1 MTRARVIGLAAW
13 LLAGAGCATVGVS
26 PAAGPPAAAPRP
38 TYAVGDQWVR
48 TDGVWEL
55 AHILEHG
62 YLFQGPG
69 RDAIILGRDLTPWSV
84 ERRGSAVLSRARP
97 FEFYPAPRL
106 DWPLQVGR
114 RGSSKGSWA
123 FWYDETV
130 SLPNPR
136 APGHYYQR
144 TYTYKKQAEATF
156 AWTVE
161 GYERVKVPAGTFEA
175 YRLYFALAPD
185 DPKERDAPTWW
196 LRIWYAPAIR
206 QFVAGEGKNADG
218 FDFQLAAADP
228 GLSRPIQVI
237 VRDPADGLTVSRRE
251 TVLTGRVTAGKGLA
265 RVVVAVNGAEVLRR
279 EEPGAPTET
288 TLEVPLRLQDGR
300 NVVLVTVTDVAGETR
315 QEARTVIYDAAAA
328 RGAAEAAR
336 AEARAAREVAARA
349 EAARRAADLWREAT
363 AAEQVAEAALA
374 GGETGPGEA
383 AFRRAREAYGRAAAL
398 AAAGARNER
407 AAADAREAA
416 ARVAD
421 ARQAAERADAVR
433 WAAAARGQAADLQQ
447 RADGALAGQDLERAV
462 ALLREAEAAWR
473 EAERGALQQASVAA
487 AAAERERQAALE
499 RLRQAAERQAAT
511 TGTARGAAERIAAE
525 RLATSIFAGARRAE
539 DEGRAALAR
548 REWSLAQERL
558 HAAEAAYREAAQ
570 AARREAERLAA
581 LERERREA
589 ERALEEAA
597 RQRAV
602 AVAAGAEGS
611 AAARRGAAWVRDG
624 EAALAAGKPA
634 PAAALFRDAQEA
646 YRQAAAEA
654 RALAAEPVRI
664 TISAPADQA
673 QVEQETL
680 TVSGRIAGSRGVR
693 GVLVTVN
700 GKEVARRDEP
710 APAPSVPLD
719 VAVRLREGQNTVVV
733 TVTDAEGKLSQEVR
747 SVHFERPTPLSVA
760 VRYPAEGATLP
771 HPSSVLAAAVTSG
784 RGVERVTVKLNG
796 RDVHEQVERRPPRSL
811 AVAVP
816 LTLEPGANAIVFTV
830 TEAGGATRSET
841 RTVTFKPPAGAGE
854 ASAGSPAPGA
864 APPERWAVVV
874 GVGRYD
880 NPQIARLRFAVE
892 DAEAVARTLRE
903 VAGFKP
909 ENVVLLTDRTDRKPT
924 LRNLKWALGTFLAR
938 SAGKGDTVVIF
949 FAGHGAP
956 EVDVS
961 GKERDGLAKYL
972 VPVDAEPDDLYATGL
987 PMEEFETI
995 FNRIEAE
1002 RVVVFLDA
1010 CYSGSA
1016 GGRTFS
1022 SRRTRALGVDDAFL
1036 ERLARAKGRAIV
1048 TASRAAE
1055 VAVELSE
1062 IGHGLFTYY
1071 LVDGLR
1077 GGADVDRDGIVT
1089 LQEVYQHLEQQ
1100 VTRHSRQVGAS
1111 QHPVMKGELEGLLP
1125 LVRLRR

>member
-1 MTRARVIGLAAW
+1 
-13 LLAGAGCATVGVS
+13 
-26 PAAGPPAAAPRP
+26 
-38 TYAVGDQWVR
+38 
-48 TDGVWEL
+48 
-55 AHILEHG
+55 
-62 YLFQGPG
+62 
-69 RDAIILGRDLTPWSV
+69 
-84 ERRGSAVLSRARP
+84 
-97 FEFYPAPRL
+97 
-106 DWPLQVGR
+106 
-114 RGSSKGSWA
+114 
-123 FWYDETV
+123 
-130 SLPNPR
+130 
-136 APGHYYQR
+136 
-144 TYTYKKQAEATF
+144 
-156 AWTVE
+156 
-161 GYERVKVPAGTFEA
+161 
-175 YRLYFALAPD
+175 
-185 DPKERDAPTWW
+185 
-196 LRIWYAPAIR
+196 
-206 QFVAGEGKNADG
+206 
-218 FDFQLAAADP
+218 
-228 GLSRPIQVI
+228 
-237 VRDPADGLTVSRRE
+237 
-251 TVLTGRVTAGKGLA
+251 
-265 RVVVAVNGAEVLRR
+265 
-279 EEPGAPTET
+279 
-288 TLEVPLRLQDGR
+288 
-300 NVVLVTVTDVAGETR
+300 
-315 QEARTVIYDAAAA
+315 
-328 RGAAEAAR
+328 
-336 AEARAAREVAARA
+336 
-349 EAARRAADLWREAT
+349 
-363 AAEQVAEAALA
+363 
-374 GGETGPGEA
+374 
-383 AFRRAREAYGRAAAL
+383 
-398 AAAGARNER
+398 
-407 AAADAREAA
+407 
-416 ARVAD
+416 
-421 ARQAAERADAVR
+421 
-433 WAAAARGQAADLQQ
+433 ARGQAADLQQ

-462 ALLREAEAAWR
+462 ALLLEAEAAWR

-487 AAAERERQAALE
+487 AAAERERRAALE

-511 TGTARGAAERIAAE
+511 TGTARGEAERIAAE

-548 REWSLAQERL
+548 REWGLAQERL

-597 RQRAV
+597 RRPAV

-611 AAARRGAAWVRDG
+611 VAARRGAAWVRDG

-854 ASAGSPAPGA
+854 ASAGSPAPAA
-864 APPERWAVVV
+864 APPERWAVVI

-1077 GGADVDRDGIVT
+1077 GGADMDRDGIVT

-1100 VTRHSRQVGAS
+1100 VTRHSRRVGAS